1 MPTLREFFSLTPPPD
16 LQPSIRDLQART
28 TDIIANAPLS
38 ASTFS
43 LEHRGTLT
51 AAAAVLTSNKINRM
65 HKTNVTT
72 AHLWQRDAWYYYDVT
87 PEISYITRLEAS
99 AVSRASLFAARLPDD
114 PSEKPEAVPADSNAA
129 MAMSDML
136 GGRTSQS
143 QELARIATHLAI
155 PGLSFAVMWDD
166 GGIHHWTVLSPD
178 EISYTGN
185 SWRMKVNGEDV
196 FRPVSD
202 TLVIRIWNQHG
213 RNRWEPDSP
222 VRHMLPV
229 LSELEGL
236 TKHVSA
242 TVDSR
247 LAGAGL
253 LVLPDT
259 VDFPRTETTPEGVD
273 PFMHELYKAMTTP
286 ITDRDIAAAVVPF
299 AIRVPPEAVDKV
311 KHIKFFTDLDS
322 HTKELREEAIRRIAL
337 GMDIPPEQLLGMT
350 DASHWSSWQIEDAY
364 IKLHIEPK
372 LQTICHA
379 MTIGYLQPYL
389 RSLGVS
395 DWERHVVWFD
405 TTQIKLRPNRS
416 ADAADLHDDLLI
428 TDEARRR
435 VAGFDESDAP
445 DDEQFRQMLLTKA
458 ILGAPQL
465 GLNLLPLKGIDPV
478 IYDAAQ
484 DVVPGQRDPQT
495 EPSTPGGKNNNPETE
510 ASTEAPRTQP
520 GVDVDEP
527 EGRESNTRRNPPQR

>member
-1 MPTLREFFSLTPPPD
+1 MPSIRDFFSLAPPPN
-16 LQPSIRDLQART
+16 LQPSIDELKAT
-28 TDIIANAPLS
+28 TRDIIDSAPLS
-38 ASTFS
+38 SSTFS

-65 HKTNVTT
+65 KGTNVTT
-72 AHLWQRDAWYYYDVT
+72 AHQWQRDAWYYYDVT

-99 AVSRASLFAARLPDD
+99 AVSRASLFAAKLPES
-114 PSEKPEAVPADSNAA
+114 PTEKPEPVGDTSPAA

-178 EISYTGN
+178 EISFTGKA
-185 SWRMKVNGEDV
+185 WRMKINGEDV
-196 FRPVSD
+196 HRSVSD

-213 RNRWEPDSP
+213 RVRWEPDSP

-229 LSELEGL
+229 LAELEGL

-253 LVLPDT
+253 LVLPDN
-259 VDFPRTETTPEGVD
+259 VDFPRTGNIPDNVD
-273 PFMHELYKAMTTP
+273 PFMYELYKAMTTP
-286 ITDRDIAAAVVPF
+286 IENRDIAAAVVPF
-299 AIRVPPEAVDKV
+299 AIKVPPEAVDKV
-311 KHIKFFTDLDS
+311 KHIKFATDLDA
-322 HTKELREEAIRRIAL
+322 HTKELREEAIRRVAL

-350 DASHWSSWQIEDAY
+350 DASHWTSWAIEDSY

-389 RSLGVS
+389 KSIGVE
-395 DWERHVVWFD
+395 DWDQYVVWFD

-428 TDEARRR
+428 SDAARRR

-445 DDEQFRQMLLTKA
+445 TDEEFRQMLLTKA

-478 IYDAAQ
+478 IYDAEQ

-495 EPSTPGGKNNNPETE
+495 EPTTPGGKNNNPSTDP
-510 ASTEAPRTQP
+510 STEAPRTQP
-520 GVDVDEP
+520 GTDVDEP
-527 EGRESNTRRNPPQR
+527 EGRENNTRRNPPQR